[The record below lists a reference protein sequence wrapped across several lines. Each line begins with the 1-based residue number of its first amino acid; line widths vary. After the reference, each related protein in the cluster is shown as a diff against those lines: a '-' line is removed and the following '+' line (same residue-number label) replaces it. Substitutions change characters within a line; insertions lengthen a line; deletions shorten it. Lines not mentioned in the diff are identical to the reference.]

1 MAPLTRRELL
11 KKAVVLTAGS
21 SVYLGSY
28 AMPIPASMEDKTR
41 VILVRDK
48 DLLDE
53 KGKIVPSVMED
64 MLNRALCNLYGVSSP
79 SEAWKKVAGPSDIVG
94 VKSNNW
100 RFLPTPPELEAV
112 IEKGLI
118 QAGVKKE
125 NISIRDRGVLNDP
138 VFQKATALINTR
150 PMRTHYWSGVGSLI
164 KNYILFDPNPPKY
177 HPDTCADLA
186 KLWELPLVKN
196 KTRLN
201 ILVMVTPLFH
211 GSGPHHFN
219 EEYTWP
225 YKGIIVGT
233 DPVAVDS
240 VGLRIIQAKRKQ
252 FFGDDR
258 PLNPPA
264 KHIYLADTRH
274 HLGTADPAKIDLIT
288 IGWAENQ
295 LI

>member
-28 AMPIPASMEDKTR
+28 AIPIPASMEDKTR

>member
-28 AMPIPASMEDKTR
+28 AIPGPFSSGDKTR
-41 VILVRDK
+41 VVLIRDK
-48 DLLDE
+48 DLLDGG
-53 KGKIVPSVMED
+53 GKIVPSVMED
-64 MLNRALCNLYGVSSP
+64 MLNKALCSLYGVSFA
-79 SEAWKKVAGPSDIVG
+79 SEAWKKVAGPADVVG
-94 VKSNNW
+94 VKSNVW
-100 RFLPTPPELEAV
+100 RFLPTPPELEAA
-112 IEKGLI
+112 IEKGLL

-125 NISIRDRGVLNDP
+125 NISIRDRGVLDDP

-164 KNYILFDPNPPKY
+164 KNYIMFDPNPPKY

-186 KLWELPLVKN
+186 KLWELPIVKN

-225 YKGIIVGT
+225 YNGIIVGT

-274 HLGTADPAKIDLIT
+274 HLGTADPAKIDLVT
-288 IGWAENQ
+288 MGWADNQ
-295 LI
+295 LV

>member
-264 KHIYLADTRH
+264 KHIYFADTRH

>member
-1 MAPLTRRELL
+1 MTSLTRRELL

-28 AMPIPASMEDKTR
+28 ALPDLSSSGDKTR
-41 VILVRDK
+41 VVLVRDK
-48 DLLDE
+48 DLLDSG
-53 KGKIVPSVMED
+53 GKIVPSVMED
-64 MLNRALCNLYGVSSP
+64 MLNKALCNLYGVHSVTD
-79 SEAWKKVAGPSDIVG
+79 AWKRIAEPTDVVG
-94 VKSNNW
+94 VKSNAW
-100 RFLPTPPELEAV
+100 RFLPTPPELEAA
-112 IEKGLI
+112 IEKGLL

-138 VFQKATALINTR
+138 IFKKATALINTR

-164 KNYILFDPNPPKY
+164 KNYILFDPDPPKY

-186 KLWELPLVKN
+186 KLWELPIVKN

-264 KHIYLADTRH
+264 KHIYLADVRH
-274 HLGTADPAKIDLIT
+274 HLGTADPAKIDLVT
-288 IGWAENQ
+288 IGWDENQ

>member
-28 AMPIPASMEDKTR
+28 AMPTPASMEDKTR

>member
-28 AMPIPASMEDKTR
+28 AMPTPASMEDKTR

-118 QAGVKKE
+118 QAG
-125 NISIRDRGVLNDP
+125 
-138 VFQKATALINTR
+138 
-150 PMRTHYWSGVGSLI
+150 
-164 KNYILFDPNPPKY
+164 
-177 HPDTCADLA
+177 
-186 KLWELPLVKN
+186 
-196 KTRLN
+196 
-201 ILVMVTPLFH
+201 
-211 GSGPHHFN
+211 
-219 EEYTWP
+219 
-225 YKGIIVGT
+225 
-233 DPVAVDS
+233 
-240 VGLRIIQAKRKQ
+240 
-252 FFGDDR
+252 
-258 PLNPPA
+258 
-264 KHIYLADTRH
+264 
-274 HLGTADPAKIDLIT
+274 
-288 IGWAENQ
+288 
-295 LI
+295 

>member
-1 MAPLTRRELL
+1 MAPLTRRELI
-11 KKAVVLTAGS
+11 KKAAILTAGS
-21 SVYLGSY
+21 SIYLGSY
-28 AMPIPASMEDKTR
+28 ALPDSFSSGDTTR

-48 DLLDE
+48 DLLDSN
-53 KGKIVPSVMED
+53 GKIVSSVMED
-64 MLNRALCNLYGVSSP
+64 MLNKALCSLYGVQVA
-79 SEAWKKVAGPSDIVG
+79 SEAWKKIAGPSDIVG
-94 VKSNNW
+94 VKSNVW
-100 RFLPTPPELEAV
+100 RFLPTPPELEAA
-112 IEKGLI
+112 IEKGLL

-138 VFQKATALINTR
+138 VFQKATVLINTR

-164 KNYILFDPNPPKY
+164 KNYIMFDPNPPKY

-186 KLWELPLVKN
+186 KLWELPIVKN

-274 HLGTADPAKIDLIT
+274 HLGTADPAKIDLVT
-288 IGWAENQ
+288 IGWTENQ

>member
-28 AMPIPASMEDKTR
+28 AIPTPASMEDKTR
-41 VILVRDK
+41 IILVRDK

-53 KGKIVPSVMED
+53 KGKIVPAVMED

-186 KLWELPLVKN
+186 KLWELPMVKN

>member
-1 MAPLTRRELL
+1 MPPLTRRELL
-11 KKAVVLTAGS
+11 KKAAVLTAGS
-21 SVYLGSY
+21 NVYLGSY
-28 AMPIPASMEDKTR
+28 AISEPQAREQKVR
-41 VILVRDK
+41 VILVRDR
-48 DLLDE
+48 DLIDS

-64 MLNRALCNLYGVSSP
+64 MLNKALCALFDTSSA
-79 SEAWKKVAGPSDIVG
+79 SEAWKKIVKPDDIVG
-94 VKSNNW
+94 VKSNVW
-100 RFLPTPPELEAV
+100 RFLPTPPELESA
-112 IEKGLI
+112 IEKGLVA
-118 QAGVKKE
+118 AGVKKE

-164 KNYILFDPNPPKY
+164 KNYILFDPEPPKY

-186 KLWELPLVKN
+186 KLWELPIVKN

-225 YKGIIVGT
+225 YKGILVGT

-240 VGLRIIQAKRKQ
+240 VGLRIIQAKRKEY
-252 FFGDDR
+252 FGDDR

-274 HLGTADPAKIDLIT
+274 HLGTSDPSKIDLVT
-288 IGWAENQ
+288 IGWNENL

>member
-1 MAPLTRRELL
+1 
-11 KKAVVLTAGS
+11 VLTAGS